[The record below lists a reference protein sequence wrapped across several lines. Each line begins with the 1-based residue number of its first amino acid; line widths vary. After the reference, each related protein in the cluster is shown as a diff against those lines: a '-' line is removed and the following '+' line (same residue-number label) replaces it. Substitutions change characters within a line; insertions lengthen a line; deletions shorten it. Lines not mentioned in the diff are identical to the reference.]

1 MDEAQADIRASESAG
16 VLRPPP
22 ADASKIG
29 KLWHQA
35 KELFKFYYGG
45 IKMQWTHHK
54 MVRDIHSRVKTEKA
68 NGIDRGMTR
77 WETQFVRTHQKDLR
91 K

>member
-1 MDEAQADIRASESAG
+1 LESD
-16 VLRPPP
+16 VILKPPP
-22 ADASKIG
+22 PDASTIG
-29 KLWHQA
+29 VLWHQA

-54 MVRDIHSRVKTEKA
+54 MVQDINARVKAERA
-68 NGIDRGMTR
+68 QGIERGMTR
-77 WETQFVRTHQKDLR
+77 WETQFVRTHEKDLI